1 MKIVG
6 CSSFANPVYYDLLE
20 EGVGDGIY
28 VVADVSQTNPDTYF
42 AEFQKAYTD
51 AFGVAPETMAAAYH
65 DIAKI
70 ACDAI
75 KRAAQTGKITRESVR
90 NALADTSAEALTGN
104 QGSLYVSK
112 TNGMDF
118 IHQCLVA
125 VSKGDG
131 TEYIATVY
139 E

>member
-1 MKIVG
+1 
-6 CSSFANPVYYDLLE
+6 
-20 EGVGDGIY
+20 
-28 VVADVSQTNPDTYF
+28 
-42 AEFQKAYTD
+42 
-51 AFGVAPETMAAAYH
+51 MAAAYH

-112 TNGMDF
+112 QTGWILSTNVW
-118 IHQCLVA
+118 LRSLRV
-125 VSKGDG
+125 
-131 TEYIATVY
+131 TEQSTLQLFTNKKLLDK
-139 E
+139 EGEQLL